1 MMPSAEGNTYMSTS
15 EQPLQKKI
23 ARLRVSFINQLPAR
37 LEQIQE
43 LVQLIAN
50 QSSHDQ
56 ASISELYRAFHNL
69 HGTGKSF
76 GLIDLATIA
85 EKAEGFVWKMLDAP
99 DVPRA
104 INWAVPLTDMIQ
116 QLREQIQSYADG
128 KSLHHQVGA
137 ESFVQ
142 EYSHNNAFNNTAP
155 LIYICDDEPEQV
167 DYLVHKLGCL
177 GYQVKSF
184 TQTTE
189 FRKAVMKQRPDA
201 VIMDVYF
208 PHGRTGTDELASIKE
223 ATGRELPAIVLS
235 GSSAFESRLS
245 AVRAGSAAYFTKPAS
260 PMSLAAVLDEL
271 VEYKEEEPYRI
282 LIVDDEPE
290 IAEYHSLILED
301 AGMIAQKIYDPS
313 MVFETLKDFS
323 PDLMLIDMYMPV
335 CNGDELAALV
345 RQFPEYV
352 GLPIVF
358 LSTETNAQKQFNAM
372 RAGVEGF
379 ITKPVVA
386 DELVAS
392 VTLRAERMRTLRSL
406 MVRDSLTGLYN
417 HTTTTEM
424 LISSLAN
431 AKRQQESLVM
441 VMIDLDRFKS
451 VNDTYGHMAGDQVIV
466 ALSRMFKH
474 RLRSTDVI
482 GRYGGE
488 EFALLLKEIP
498 DNLAEEL
505 VNEMRQDFSKIIFC
519 SGDKQFTCTF
529 SAGIS
534 MYPDHDSS
542 EGLRMAADTA
552 LYLAKEQGR
561 NQVVVSR
568 KKYE

>member
-1 MMPSAEGNTYMSTS
+1 
-15 EQPLQKKI
+15 
-23 ARLRVSFINQLPAR
+23 
-37 LEQIQE
+37 
-43 LVQLIAN
+43 
-50 QSSHDQ
+50 
-56 ASISELYRAFHNL
+56 
-69 HGTGKSF
+69 
-76 GLIDLATIA
+76 
-85 EKAEGFVWKMLDAP
+85 MLDAP
-99 DVPRA
+99 DAPRA
-104 INWAVPLTDMIQ
+104 VDWAVPFMGIVE
-116 QLREQIQSYADG
+116 QLSQHIQSYAGCDNTKHHVG
-128 KSLHHQVGA
+128 TESLA
-137 ESFVQ
+137 LESC
-142 EYSHNNAFNNTAP
+142 YGSAFNSTAP
-155 LIYICDDEPEQV
+155 LIYICDDEPDQV
-167 DYLVHKLGCL
+167 DYLVHQLGCL

-184 TQTTE
+184 TQTAK

-208 PHGRTGTDELASIKE
+208 PQGHTGTEELASIKE

-235 GSSAFESRLS
+235 NSNSFESRLS
-245 AVRAGSAAYFTKPAS
+245 AVRAGCVAYFTKPAS
-260 PMSLAAVLDEL
+260 PMSLAAALDEL

-301 AGMIAQKIYDPS
+301 AGMLTQQIYDPS

-358 LSTETNAQKQFNAM
+358 LSTETNAQKQFKAM

-379 ITKPVVA
+379 ITKPVVP

-392 VTLRAERMRTLRSL
+392 ITLRAERMRTLRSL

-424 LISSLAN
+424 LISSIAN

-441 VMIDLDRFKS
+441 VMIDLDAFKS

-488 EFALLLKEIP
+488 EFAFLLKDIP
-498 DNLAEEL
+498 DNLAEVL
-505 VNEMRQDFSKIIFC
+505 VNEMREDFSKIIFNVG
-519 SGDKQFTCTF
+519 SQSFTCTF

-534 MYPDHDSS
+534 MYPEHANS
-542 EGLRMAADTA
+542 EDLRMAADTA

-561 NQVVVSR
+561 NQVVISR

>member
-1 MMPSAEGNTYMSTS
+1 MTHSTEGQSYMSAS
-15 EQPLQKKI
+15 EQPLQQKI

-37 LEQIQE
+37 LEKIHE
-43 LVQLIAN
+43 LVQLVVGQA
-50 QSSHDQ
+50 SHDQ
-56 ASISELYRAFHNL
+56 AVISDLYRALHNL

-76 GLIDLATIA
+76 GLMDLATVAQQA
-85 EKAEGFVWKMLDAP
+85 EAFVWKIQNAP
-99 DVPRA
+99 EAPRA
-104 INWAVPLTDMIQ
+104 VDWAVPLMGFVER
-116 QLREQIQSYADG
+116 LNEQIQSHTNSTNTQYQTG
-128 KSLHHQVGA
+128 V
-137 ESFVQ
+137 ESFAQ
-142 EYSHNNAFNNTAP
+142 EQRHNKAFSNSAP

-167 DYLVHKLGCL
+167 DYLMHQLCCL

-184 TQTTE
+184 TQTAD
-189 FRKAVMKQRPDA
+189 FRKAVMKQRPNA

-235 GSSAFESRLS
+235 SSSSFESRLS

-260 PMSLAAVLDEL
+260 AMSLAAALDEL

-290 IAEYHSLILED
+290 IAQYHSLILED
-301 AGMIAQKIYDPS
+301 AGMVTQQISDPS

-323 PDLMLIDMYMPV
+323 PDLLLIDMYMPV

-358 LSTETNAQKQFNAM
+358 LSTETNAQKQFSAM

-379 ITKPVVA
+379 ITKPVVPN
-386 DELVAS
+386 ELVAS
-392 VTLRAERMRTLRSL
+392 VSLRAERMRTLRSL

-424 LISSLAN
+424 LVSSLAH
-431 AKRQQESLVM
+431 AKRQQECLVM
-441 VMIDLDRFKS
+441 VMIDLDAFKS

-474 RLRSTDVI
+474 RLRNTDVI

-488 EFALLLKEIP
+488 EFALLLKDIP
-498 DNLAEEL
+498 DNLAEVL
-505 VNEMRQDFSKIIFC
+505 VNELREDFSKIIF
-519 SGDKQFTCTF
+519 SAADKQFTCTF

-534 MYPDHDSS
+534 MYPEYDSA
-542 EGLRMAADTA
+542 EGLRAAADTA
-552 LYLAKEQGR
+552 LYMAKELGR
-561 NQVVVSR
+561 NQVVMSR